1 MKNNIYREGNFMND
15 VLEFLKNLVSKF
27 NQLPLTSKLI
37 IGASAAAVIGSLIV
51 VILVSKPTTKVL
63 LYPQALSPEDFARVT
78 KKLTELNI
86 PFETKDNKFILV
98 ENEEIKQK
106 AKMKLAWEG
115 IIPNNIKGFEL
126 FDTQSFT
133 TTDFERNVNLHRA
146 LIGEIERHLKMIDD
160 IEDVKVIVP
169 FQQEKLF
176 KEDQTE
182 RSASVVITPSPYSDI
197 RENKKKIKAVVE
209 LVAKGLDIKPENIVV
224 VDNQGNVLSDIL
236 VGDEVTDEIRAA
248 KEQIKVK
255 EKIKREIIE
264 RIQSTLSKA
273 ISPDRLI
280 VSADV
285 DMRWDKKEIEQNKII
300 PTVVKQDNPLTP
312 YDESQVEVNVPISKK
327 VTKEDFKG
335 PAYIPEGPPGVEAN
349 VPPGIKEKIDRFTTY
364 NKNEEIVNYEVSK
377 EFVKQ
382 KNQPY
387 DINRISV
394 AVAVDGVWEVEMKNG
409 EPVIDENGKV
419 KRKFYPPT
427 EEELRNIEQWVKDAV
442 GYNPYRGDK
451 VTVTFI
457 KFDRSKQ
464 FAKEDEDLLRK
475 YQIRRILIAT
485 ILVLIVLF
493 LMMLLYRT
501 IMREVLRR
509 RRLREEEL
517 ARQQQLMREAA
528 LRAAEQEGAMVE
540 LSVEEKARM
549 ELLESIVSLAREKP
563 EIAARVIRTWISE
576 E

>member
-1 MKNNIYREGNFMND
+1 MNNI
-15 VLEFLKNLVSKF
+15 LEYIKNLISKF
-27 NQLPLTSKLI
+27 TQLPLTSKLI
-37 IGASAAAVIGSLIV
+37 IGASAVALIGAILV
-51 VILVSKPTTKVL
+51 VVFVSKPATKVL

-78 KKLTELNI
+78 KKLSELNI

-98 ENEEIKQK
+98 ENDETKQQ

-146 LIGEIERHLKMIDD
+146 IVGEIERHLKMIDD
-160 IEDVKVIVP
+160 IEDVKIILP
-169 FQQEKLF
+169 FQKETLF
-176 KEDQTE
+176 QDNQTE
-182 RSASVVITPSPYSDI
+182 KTASVIITPSPYSDI
-197 RENKKKIKAVVE
+197 RENKKKIKAIVE
-209 LVAKGLDIKPENIVV
+209 LVAKGVDGLKPENIVV
-224 VDNQGNVLSDIL
+224 VDNQGNVLSDLLI
-236 VGDEVTDEIRAA
+236 GDEVSDDIRAA

-255 EKIKREIIE
+255 EKIKREIIDRVQE
-264 RIQSTLSKA
+264 TLSKA

-312 YDESQVEVNVPISKK
+312 YDESEVEVNVPISKK
-327 VTKEDFKG
+327 TTKEDFKG

-349 VPPGIKEKIDRFTTY
+349 VPPGIKEKVDKFTTY

-377 EFVKQ
+377 EAVKQ

-394 AVAVDGVWEVEMKNG
+394 AVAVDGTWQVETKNG
-409 EPVIDENGKV
+409 EPVIDENGNV

-427 EEELRNIEQWVKDAV
+427 DEELRNIEQWVKDAV

-451 VTVTFI
+451 VSVTFI
-457 KFDRSKQ
+457 KFDRAKQ
-464 FAKEDEDLLRK
+464 FSKEDEELLRK

-485 ILVLIVLF
+485 ILVLVVLF
-493 LMMLLYRT
+493 LMMLLYRA
-501 IMREVLRR
+501 IMKEILRR

-549 ELLESIVSLAREKP
+549 ELLESIVTLAREKP
-563 EIAARVIRTWISE
+563 EVAARVIRTWISE